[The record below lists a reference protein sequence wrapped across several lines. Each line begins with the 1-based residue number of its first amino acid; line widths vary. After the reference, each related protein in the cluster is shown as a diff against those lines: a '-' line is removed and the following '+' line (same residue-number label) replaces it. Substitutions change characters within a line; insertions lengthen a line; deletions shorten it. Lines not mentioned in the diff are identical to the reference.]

1 MSGLAAAATSPLFD
15 RLCGVASLPAGGG
28 LLDAAGLHRSIARE
42 LGLLLNTRSRCTVA
56 AFLADK
62 LTVLDYGVP
71 DLSAMSARSITDL
84 ALVQSVVAKA
94 IASFEPRLLHP
105 QLEVAPQIGARD
117 GVFLRITAAV
127 LLGQTLRRVQF
138 DTDVAAGGS
147 SAR

>member
-1 MSGLAAAATSPLFD
+1 MADTTTLWL
-15 RLCGVASLPAGGG
+15 V
-28 LLDAAGLHRSIARE
+28 E
-42 LGLLLNTRSRCTVA
+42 LYEMYINT
-56 AFLADK
+56 
-62 LTVLDYGVP
+62 G
-71 DLSAMSARSITDL
+71 DL

-94 IASFEPRLLHP
+94 ITSFEPRLLHL

-138 DTDVAAGGS
+138 DTDVAVGGS